1 MFIRYVFHDREG
13 FREECRRVI
22 LQSMGYDD
30 GDDEEKGKEKEGEG
44 KRETEGGLEFIV
56 APKRVN
62 GMIYILA
69 SPNYSMWGCG

>member
-1 MFIRYVFHDREG
+1 MTDRADHSRAKLDHDLIVPITR
-13 FREECRRVI
+13 
-22 LQSMGYDD
+22 YDD

-69 SPNYSMWGCG
+69 SPNYNM